1 MWVLKD
7 EWRRKDMIEKNKIV
21 LTVMLG
27 LAVAVLLLCR
37 AVAPK
42 ERATETQQIVETN
55 EVSPAPQ
62 VEGIVTQ
69 SDGSVIVRGNASF
82 TMAPISSSPP
92 PTMVPESEVRSR
104 SVVPQQ

>member
-1 MWVLKD
+1 MREVYVGVEGRVEK
-7 EWRRKDMIEKNKIV
+7 KDMIEKNKIV

-42 ERATETQQIVETN
+42 ERAMETQQVVETN

-62 VEGIVTQ
+62 AEKVI
-69 SDGSVIVRGNASF
+69 SNDDGSVIVHDKGASF
-82 TMAPISSSPP
+82 KI
-92 PTMVPESEVRSR
+92 R
-104 SVVPQQ
+104 